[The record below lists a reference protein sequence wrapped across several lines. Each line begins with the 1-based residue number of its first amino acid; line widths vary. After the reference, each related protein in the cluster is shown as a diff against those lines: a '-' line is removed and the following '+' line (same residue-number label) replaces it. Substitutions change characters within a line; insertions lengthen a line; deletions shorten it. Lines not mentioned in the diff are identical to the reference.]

1 MKSYEVL
8 DGLFGRVERL
18 ELAIGDVNKLEEKEL
33 SSELA
38 SVEREVRRLVR
49 EGREYSDELMQLIQ
63 AYAVKDHSIQ
73 EDYLERLQ
81 TLLSSYETVAQ
92 VLRDLQKLDIV
103 YEDLVQME
111 SLEKVSPVQIY
122 RIQELPKLLEACS
135 GLLVRSLALA
145 QRFIAWNVRSNE
157 FLSGLDHKMK
167 ELEGK
172 IDAM

>member
-111 SLEKVSPVQIY
+111 SLEKVSPVQI
-122 RIQELPKLLEACS
+122 
-135 GLLVRSLALA
+135 
-145 QRFIAWNVRSNE
+145 
-157 FLSGLDHKMK
+157 
-167 ELEGK
+167 
-172 IDAM
+172 

>member
-81 TLLSSYETVAQ
+81 TLLSSYE